1 MIPINKVTSDS
12 ACRTFLNNDVSF
24 ASFINAVV
32 FEGEQLIHPENLV
45 YYENDTAFI
54 INDLKRAEDK
64 KRRRDIVVKS
74 DINGIYCILGVGHQS
89 SVDQAMVVRCA
100 IYEML
105 EYLKQLENKEYK
117 RLVPQIMVA
126 FYTGPKKWNVP
137 VKLSDYFEIPEEL
150 KKYFNDWKIILVD
163 VKEMDTSKIKDEQ
176 TRYFIEAIQAM
187 YKGDYIKL
195 HQKRKMNTNNLIYAA
210 IITGS
215 LDMIKD
221 IVEGDEMDMCEGME
235 RMAEGFRSEGRTQ
248 GREEGILVGRVE
260 GKLEEKQNTLLMQLR
275 CKLGDLSKETENTIR
290 SSTMEKLNKL
300 TVSIFD
306 IQSENDVL
314 KLIH

>member
-1 MIPINKVTSDS
+1 MEPLNKLTADG
-12 ACRTFLNNDVSF
+12 ACRTVFSNDVSF
-24 ASFINAVV
+24 ASFYNAAI
-32 FEGEQLIHPENLV
+32 FEGKQIIHPERLIRF
-45 YYENDTAFI
+45 EFDISFI
-54 INDLKRAEDK
+54 INDSKRIEDK

-74 DINGIYCILGVGHQS
+74 DINGIYCILGVEHQS

-248 GREEGILVGRVE
+248 GREEGILVGRAE
-260 GKLEEKQNTLLMQLR
+260 GKLEEKQNTLLTLLT
-275 CKLGDLSKETENTIR
+275 CKLGNLSKETENTIR